1 MSEPIIIVDY
11 EPHWSILFQELRI
24 PVADVLGDLA
34 LTIEHVGST
43 SVPGLPAK
51 PIIDMDVVVATA
63 AHIPK
68 VIERLATIGY
78 EYEGDKGIRGR
89 EAFVWPPN
97 TPRHHL
103 YVCPRESLALQSHLL
118 FRDYLLKHPDEAH
131 SYACLKRELALK
143 FASDREAY
151 TNAKTVYIQTIT
163 ERALSE
169 VEAT

>member
-1 MSEPIIIVDY
+1 MSEPITIVDY
-11 EPHWSILFQELRI
+11 DPQWPILFEQLRI
-24 PVADVLGDLA
+24 PVANVLGDLA
-34 LTIEHVGST
+34 SSIEHVGST

-63 AHIPK
+63 ARIPH
-68 VIERLATIGY
+68 VIERLATLGY
-78 EYEGDKGIRGR
+78 VYEGDKGIRGR

-103 YVCPRESLALQSHLL
+103 YVCPRESLALQRHLL
-118 FRDYLLKHPDEAH
+118 FRNYLLKHLDEAH

-151 TNAKTVYIQTIT
+151 TNAKTVYIQKIT
-163 ERALSE
+163 ERALYE

>member
-11 EPHWSILFQELRI
+11 DPHWSILFEQLRT
-24 PVADVLGDLA
+24 PVANILADLA
-34 LTIEHVGST
+34 LAIEHVGST
-43 SVPGLPAK
+43 SVPGLAAK

-68 VIERLATIGY
+68 VIERLATLGY
-78 EYEGDKGIRGR
+78 VYEGDKGIRGR
-89 EAFVWPPN
+89 EAFLWPPN

-103 YVCPRESLALQSHLL
+103 YVCPRESQPLQRHLL

-131 SYACLKRELALK
+131 FYACLKRELALK

-151 TNAKTVYIQTIT
+151 TNAKTAYIQTIT
-163 ERALSE
+163 EQALYE